1 MGRPL
6 GSSRPAGRL
15 DRASIELSY
24 LTKLTLSFSGLLAV
38 ALVSAVLAFWSA
50 HLAEHHLERSRLAH
64 RVHEQY
70 LSLSSHTYQ
79 LFKQFGDALL
89 IGDRDQGSGEAA
101 LLAEIRSDISQLR
114 TLIAEEV
121 QLVGDEEIEELELL
135 ARIERHINVLLGEFA
150 RLQAGAAGSDPIGY
164 ETRLSE
170 ILDTRID
177 AEFQALIEEALAGEE
192 EEVAEA
198 EAELRVA
205 IALFERAAVI
215 AGLIATITAVSGVL
229 VLRRGLT
236 KPLQRLLHGAE
247 AVGRGELGH
256 RIGVP
261 GDTELDRVAE
271 AFNQM
276 IAKVA
281 ERQDTLSASHEA
293 LEQEVSRRTA
303 QLEKLL
309 HTLRQTE
316 ANRKRLLAD
325 VSHELRTP
333 LTIIRGE
340 ADVALR
346 GGERS
351 AEEYREVLN
360 RTRDAADHTAR
371 IVDDLLFVARQEA
384 GEVRIQPKEIDLAE
398 LVERAVESGRALDE
412 TTKTLTFEK
421 VVQTAMLR
429 ADPSRV
435 QQVITILLENA
446 LRYGGQEVHVR
457 LDHAPGGF
465 AVTVADNGQGLTEE
479 ELAHVFERFFR
490 GSNAAIRY
498 DGGAGLGL
506 PVAKAIV
513 EAHGGRIALTS
524 DPGGGVQARFTLPDR
539 PRSRQISNTR

>member
-1 MGRPL
+1 M
-6 GSSRPAGRL
+6 
-15 DRASIELSY
+15 
-24 LTKLTLSFSGLLAV
+24 LTV
-38 ALVSAVLAFWSA
+38 ALISASLAFWSA
-50 HLAEHHLERSRLAH
+50 RLAEHHLERSRLAH

-70 LSLSSHTYQ
+70 LSLSTHTYQ

-89 IGDRDQGSGEAA
+89 IGDRDQGSGEAM
-101 LLAEIRSDISQLR
+101 LLAEIRADITQLR

-121 QLVGDEEIEELELL
+121 QLVGAEEIEELELL
-135 ARIERHINVLLGEFA
+135 ARIERQINALLREFA
-150 RLQAGAAGSDPIGY
+150 RLQAGAAGSDPVGY
-164 ETRLSE
+164 ESRLVD
-170 ILDTRID
+170 ILDNRID
-177 AEFQALIEEALAGEE
+177 AEFQVLIEEALAEE
-192 EEVAEA
+192 QREVAET
-198 EAELRVA
+198 EAELRAATSLFQQAA
-205 IALFERAAVI
+205 IL
-215 AGLIATITAVSGVL
+215 AGLIATITAVLGVF
-229 VLRRGLT
+229 VLRRSLT
-236 KPLQRLLHGAE
+236 RPLQRLLRGAE

-261 GDTELDRVAE
+261 GDTELDRVAQ

-281 ERQDTLSASHEA
+281 ERQDTLSASHDA
-293 LEQEVSRRTA
+293 LEREVSRRTE

-351 AEEYREVLN
+351 LEEYREVLN

-384 GEVRIQPKEIDLAE
+384 GEVRIEPQEIDLAE
-398 LVERAVESGRALDE
+398 LVAHVVESGRALDQA
-412 TTKTLTFEK
+412 TKTVTFETA
-421 VVQTAMLR
+421 VRMAMLR
-429 ADPSRV
+429 ADPRRV

-446 LRYGGQEVHVR
+446 LRYGGQEIHVR

-479 ELAHVFERFFR
+479 DLAHVFERFFR
-490 GSNAAIRY
+490 GPNAAIRY

-524 DPGGGVQARFTLPDR
+524 DPGAGVQARFTLPDR
-539 PRSRQISNTR
+539 PRSRQIRNTV